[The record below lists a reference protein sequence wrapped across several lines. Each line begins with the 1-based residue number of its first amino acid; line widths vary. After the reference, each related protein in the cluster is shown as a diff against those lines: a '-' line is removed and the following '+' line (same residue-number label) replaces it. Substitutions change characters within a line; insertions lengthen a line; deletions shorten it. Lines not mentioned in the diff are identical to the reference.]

1 MDHYNRFLYAFLL
14 SAFIFTT
21 STPTLG
27 AVLKDDET
35 RSSPTVLS
43 VKAVKALAP
52 YALGCTAHVVTKYV
66 VSWPPYFASFPML
79 APPVSNCVAFTT
91 GYLISQLTRS
101 WIGAPPDIQGFGQSL
116 TQTCTPYASA
126 LTKAPFLVGF
136 ALLMTSTQLPVLGD
150 NAIIPP
156 TLGIVGYAV
165 SHSYSS
171 DDSKAKSV
179 YGRVAHTFVQYP
191 ALAGFAAF
199 AVIECMPHVPPTL
212 RFTAGLVS
220 YAIASTLKDAPQ
232 T

>member
-1 MDHYNRFLYAFLL
+1 MIHRNKWLYAFLL

-27 AVLKDDET
+27 AVLKDDDT
-35 RSSPTVLS
+35 GNAPSVLS

-52 YALGCTAHVVTKYV
+52 YALGCTAHVVTKYA
-66 VSWPPYFASFPML
+66 VSWPPYFASCPML
-79 APPVSNCVAFTT
+79 APPVSNCIAFTT

-101 WIGAPPDIQGFGQSL
+101 WIGVPPDIRGFGQSL

-126 LTKAPFLVGF
+126 LTKAPFVVGF
-136 ALLMTSTQLPVLGD
+136 ALLMASTQLPILGN

-156 TLGIVGYAV
+156 TLGIAGYTVAQ
-165 SHSYSS
+165 SYSG

-179 YGRVAHTFVQYP
+179 YGRIAHTFVQYP

-199 AVIECMPHVPPTL
+199 AVIECMPHVPATL

>member
-1 MDHYNRFLYAFLL
+1 MVHKNRFLYVFFLGFLL
-14 SAFIFTT
+14 FTT
-21 STPTLG
+21 GIPKLRAT
-27 AVLKDDET
+27 LKDDDAP
-35 RSSPTVLS
+35 SVLG
-43 VKAVKALAP
+43 VKTLKALAP
-52 YALGCTAHVVTKYV
+52 YALGCTAHVVAKHLI
-66 VSWPPYFASFPML
+66 SFPPL
-79 APPVSNCVAFTT
+79 TPLTSNFFAFTT
-91 GYLISQLTRS
+91 GHLTYRVARS
-101 WIGAPPDIQGFGQSL
+101 YIGDPPDRHSLRQRL

-126 LTKAPFLVGF
+126 LTKAPFVVGF
-136 ALLMTSTQLPVLGD
+136 SLLMASTQLPVLGD

-179 YGRVAHTFVQYP
+179 YGRVAHTFVKYP

-220 YAIASTLKDAPQ
+220 YAIASTLKDASQ